1 MNFSL
6 TSGKNKLPEQ
16 NKKKKNQTWIIE
28 KREDGEGRGR
38 KGGGERE
45 EEKEE

>member
-6 TSGKNKLPEQ
+6 TPGKYKLPEQ
-16 NKKKKNQTWIIE
+16 QQQKRIIE

-38 KGGGERE
+38 KGRGERE